1 MTSRKEEV
9 TLEGSVWEKPSM
21 LENEARRAQKT
32 ILPIFKAKPNLME

>member
-32 ILPIFKAKPNLME
+32 IPIFKAKPNLME